1 METTITVR
9 KVNLAVWKEFQKR
22 IVEIYG
28 NLYGNIGREV
38 TKALSLWL
46 ERNKP
51 GRQIVTLKT
60 GKAVFYKDIG
70 GLKEEI
76 KKARELIELPL
87 RHPELFKRLDLK
99 PPKGII
105 IHGPPGA
112 GKNILARAS
121 ANEAGA
127 NLYVVSI
134 PDLMDRFYKG
144 SEEEL
149 LRIFQMAK
157 EKAPSVILISELES
171 IGSKENAWVT
181 EVGSRV
187 LSQLMAAMD
196 GLQYFER
203 VVAIALVNSP
213 ESIIPELRRKGRFDH
228 EIEVNLPDEEGRHE
242 ILKIQTKNMPLARD
256 VDLGKLAK
264 MTEGWSGKNLYDL
277 CQSAAMAAL
286 RRNLCS
292 MDLSVVKI
300 PEDQLRSL
308 VVTMN
313 DFLLAYSEMRSLMS
327 SEAGFN

>member
-9 KVNLAVWKEFQKR
+9 KVDLDVWKRFQKR

-38 TKALSLWL
+38 TNALSLWL

-51 GRQIVTLKT
+51 GRQISTFKT
-60 GKAVFYKDIG
+60 GETVFYKDIG

-87 RHPELFKRLDLK
+87 KHPELFKRLDLK
-99 PPKGII
+99 PPKGIL

-149 LRIFQMAK
+149 LRIFQIAK
-157 EKAPSVILISELES
+157 EKAPSVILISELEA

-181 EVGSRV
+181 EVGSRI

-196 GLQYFER
+196 GLQDFER
-203 VVAIALVNSP
+203 VVVIALVNSL
-213 ESIIPELRRKGRFDH
+213 ELIIPELMKKGRFDH
-228 EIEVNLPDEEGRHE
+228 EIEVNLPDEDGRHE
-242 ILKIQTKNMPLARD
+242 ILKIQTRNMPLAGD
-256 VDLGKLAK
+256 VDLKKLAK
-264 MTEGWSGKNLYDL
+264 MTDGWTGKDLYEL
-277 CQSAAMAAL
+277 CQRAAMAAL
-286 RRNLCS
+286 CRSLDS
-292 MDLSVVKI
+292 MDLSAGKI
-300 PEDQLRSL
+300 SEDELQSL
-308 VVTMN
+308 VVNMK
-313 DFLLAYSEMRSLMS
+313 DFLSAYSEMRSLMS
-327 SEAGFN
+327 SETVF